1 MLLQPLN
8 NVWLHHVGNLK
19 ISDLY
24 KYTKQ
29 NDMTRVIKVKGI
41 KNKEVIIITII
52 KTIIITKTV
61 KITTITMT

>member
-1 MLLQPLN
+1 MIQ
-8 NVWLHHVGNLK
+8 
-19 ISDLY
+19 
-24 KYTKQ
+24 
-29 NDMTRVIKVKGI
+29 TRVIKVKGV

>member
-1 MLLQPLN
+1 MIQ
-8 NVWLHHVGNLK
+8 
-19 ISDLY
+19 
-24 KYTKQ
+24 
-29 NDMTRVIKVKGI
+29 TRVIKVKGI